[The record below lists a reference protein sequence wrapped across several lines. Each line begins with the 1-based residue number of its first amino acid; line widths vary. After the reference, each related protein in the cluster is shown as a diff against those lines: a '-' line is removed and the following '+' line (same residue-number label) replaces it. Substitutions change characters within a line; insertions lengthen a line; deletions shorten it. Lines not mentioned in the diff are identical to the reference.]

1 MTKPQL
7 IDVVSAKTGRE
18 KAEVGAVLESV
29 LGAIAEALQE
39 NQRVDLRGFGSFVVK
54 EKKERQ
60 GRNPR
65 TGETITIPAKRTAS
79 FKAGKELGDTLV
91 QTKTETTTSED
102 A

>member
-18 KAEVGAVLESV
+18 KSEVDAVLEAV
-29 LGAIAEALQE
+29 LGAIAEALQT
-39 NQRVDLRGFGSFVVK
+39 NQRIDLRGFGSFVVK
-54 EKKERQ
+54 QKKERQ

-65 TGETITIPAKRTAS
+65 TGEAITIAAKRDAG
-79 FKAGKELGDTLV
+79 FKAGKELNEKLI
-91 QTKTETTTSED
+91 QPKTEATP